1 MGAAGNPPKAIVEK
15 AIDSI
20 LGITVYATA
29 IQHELLVIICPS
41 IGGLPQAFLWLRQKC
56 LRNDGYMTGTSAGVA
71 FRARPG
77 SMSQEM
83 EA

>member
-1 MGAAGNPPKAIVEK
+1 MDAAGSAPNGIAEK

-41 IGGLPQAFLWLRQKC
+41 IGGLLQAFLWLRQKC
-56 LRNDGYMTGTSAGVA
+56 LRNDGYIGGLWFVIA
-71 FRARPG
+71 REARPWQSADG
-77 SMSQEM
+77 CCR
-83 EA
+83 